1 VRGVRQFAL
10 HCHKK
15 FVYFTYPKIFIM
27 KLDTDL
33 RIIELG
39 LILPPAPKP
48 VGVYK
53 PVLVVDKFL
62 YVSGQGPFLAD
73 GSMMKGKLGAE
84 LDINQGKLA
93 ARQVGLTML
102 STIKVHFGELK
113 KIKRIVKVLG
123 MVNSTHDFESHP
135 AVINGFSELM
145 SEVFGEE
152 NGVGVRSAVGA
163 MLPMNIAVE
172 IEAMF
177 ELY

>member
-1 VRGVRQFAL
+1 MPTHLFAL
-10 HCHKK
+10 HTYKI
-15 FVYFTYPKIFIM
+15 FVYFTYLKLPIM
-27 KLDTDL
+27 KQDIDL

-62 YVSGQGPFLAD
+62 YVSGQGPIQAD
-73 GSMMKGKLGAE
+73 GTMMKGKVGAD
-84 LDINQGKLA
+84 LDTAAGKIA

-102 STIKVHFGELK
+102 STIKAHLGELK

-123 MVNSTHDFESHP
+123 MVNCTPDFDSHP

-145 SEVFGEE
+145 SEVFGEDY
-152 NGVGVRSAVGA
+152 GVGVRSAVGM
-163 MLPMNIAVE
+163 MLPMNIVVE
-172 IEAMF
+172 VEAMF
-177 ELY
+177 ELF